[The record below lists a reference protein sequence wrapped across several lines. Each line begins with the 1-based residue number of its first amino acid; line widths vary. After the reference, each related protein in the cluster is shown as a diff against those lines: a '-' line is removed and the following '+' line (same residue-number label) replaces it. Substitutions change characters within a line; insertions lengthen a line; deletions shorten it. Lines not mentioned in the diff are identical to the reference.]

1 MFLNQHP
8 LVLKSMAGRGRPGIL
23 KWCYMEQDKFSLSW
37 IKAREKYDSKHR
49 SNLLKE
55 QYKKDKSFFNK
66 IIDLGSGNGSF
77 LRYCHNKKIV
87 FEEMLLIDYN
97 SKLLRDFYAS
107 TYNYLNGTNYN
118 ILKESPTKYQL
129 KKTDTI
135 KTKNIQLINTDILKS
150 LDIINNYNL
159 ISLSAMSDI
168 LPILFIKK
176 LLNKVGKNKIIYF
189 SICFDGSIKW
199 DSSHKYDKYVLT
211 MFNKHQEMNKSSGY
225 VVGSKSIKLIKE
237 YSAKKKYSFQIKDSS
252 WELKSYDE
260 NAKYFQKM
268 YLDTI
273 YKPLK
278 KDDITDKDML
288 SEWRKVKLKDIV
300 SGKSKITVGH
310 KDILILT

>member
-1 MFLNQHP
+1 
-8 LVLKSMAGRGRPGIL
+8 
-23 KWCYMEQDKFSLSW
+23 LSW
-37 IKAREKYDSKHR
+37 IKAREKYDLKYR

-55 QYKKDKSFFNK
+55 QYKKDKSFFNR

-77 LRYCHNKKIV
+77 LRYCHSKKMI
-87 FEEMLLIDYN
+87 FKEMLLVDYD

-107 TYNYLNGTNYN
+107 TYSYLNGTSYN
-118 ILKESPTKYQL
+118 ILKESPTKYKL
-129 KKTDTI
+129 KKIDVI
-135 KTKNIQLINTDILKS
+135 KTKNIQLMNTDILKS
-150 LDIINNYNL
+150 LNIINNYNL

-168 LPILFIKK
+168 LPTLFIKK
-176 LLNKVGKNKIIYF
+176 LLNIVEKNKIIYF

-199 DSSHKYDKYVLT
+199 ASSHKYDKYILT
-211 MFNKHQEMNKSSGY
+211 MFNKHQEMNKISGY
-225 VVGSKSIKLIKE
+225 ALGLKSIKLIKE
-237 YSAKKKYSFQIKDSS
+237 YSAKKKYGFQVEDSS

-260 NAKYFQKM
+260 DSKNFQKM

-288 SEWRKVKLKDIV
+288 SEWRNVKLKDII
-300 SGKSKITVGH
+300 SGKSKIIVGH

>member
-1 MFLNQHP
+1 M
-8 LVLKSMAGRGRPGIL
+8 VGRGRPGIL

-97 SKLLRDFYAS
+97 SKLLRDFYPS

-118 ILKESPTKYQL
+118 ILKESPVKYQL
-129 KKTDTI
+129 KKIDII
-135 KTKNIQLINTDILKS
+135 KTKNIQLMNTDILKS

-168 LPILFIKK
+168 LPVLFIKK

-237 YSAKKKYSFQIKDSS
+237 YSEKKKYSFQIKDSS

-273 YKPLK
+273 CKPLK

-288 SEWRKVKLKDIV
+288 SEWRNVKLKDIV
-300 SGKSKITVGH
+300 SGTSKIIVGH

>member
-1 MFLNQHP
+1 
-8 LVLKSMAGRGRPGIL
+8 MAGRGQLGIL

-37 IKAREKYDSKHR
+37 IKAREKYDLKYR

-55 QYKKDKSFFNK
+55 QYKKDKSFFNR

-77 LRYCHNKKIV
+77 LRYCHSKKMI
-87 FEEMLLIDYN
+87 FEEMLLVDYD

-107 TYNYLNGTNYN
+107 TYSYLNGTNYN
-118 ILKESPTKYQL
+118 ILKESPTKYKL
-129 KKTDTI
+129 KKIDVI
-135 KTKNIQLINTDILKS
+135 KTKNIQLMNTDILKS
-150 LDIINNYNL
+150 LNIINNYNL

-168 LPILFIKK
+168 LPTLFIKK
-176 LLNKVGKNKIIYF
+176 LLNIVGKNKIIYF

-199 DSSHKYDKYVLT
+199 TSSHKYDKYILT
-211 MFNKHQEMNKSSGY
+211 MFNKHQEMNKISGY
-225 VVGSKSIKLIKE
+225 ALGLKSIKLIKE
-237 YSAKKKYSFQIKDSS
+237 YSAKKKYSFQVEDSS

-260 NAKYFQKM
+260 DSKNFQKM

-273 YKPLK
+273 CKPLK

-288 SEWRKVKLKDIV
+288 SEWRNVKLKDIV
-300 SGKSKITVGH
+300 SGKSKIIVGH

>member
-1 MFLNQHP
+1 
-8 LVLKSMAGRGRPGIL
+8 
-23 KWCYMEQDKFSLSW
+23 MEQDKFSLSW
-37 IKAREKYDSKHR
+37 IKAREKYDLKYR

-55 QYKKDKSFFNK
+55 QYKKDKSFFNR

-77 LRYCHNKKIV
+77 LRYCHSKKMI
-87 FEEMLLIDYN
+87 FEEMLLVDYD

-107 TYNYLNGTNYN
+107 TYSYLNGTNYN
-118 ILKESPTKYQL
+118 ILKESPTKYKL
-129 KKTDTI
+129 KKIDVI
-135 KTKNIQLINTDILKS
+135 KTKNIQLMNTDILKS
-150 LDIINNYNL
+150 LNIINNYNL

-168 LPILFIKK
+168 LPTLFIKK
-176 LLNKVGKNKIIYF
+176 LLNIVEKNKIIYF

-199 DSSHKYDKYVLT
+199 ASSHKYDKYILT
-211 MFNKHQEMNKSSGY
+211 MFNKHQEMNKISGY
-225 VVGSKSIKLIKE
+225 ALGLKSIKLIKE
-237 YSAKKKYSFQIKDSS
+237 YSAKKKYGFQVEDSS

-260 NAKYFQKM
+260 DSKNFQKM

>member
-1 MFLNQHP
+1 
-8 LVLKSMAGRGRPGIL
+8 MAGRGQPGIL

-37 IKAREKYDSKHR
+37 IKAREKYDLKHR

-77 LRYCHNKKIV
+77 LRYCHSKKMV
-87 FEEMLLIDYN
+87 FEEMLLIDYD

-129 KKTDTI
+129 KKIDTI
-135 KTKNIQLINTDILKS
+135 KTENIQLMNTDILKS

-211 MFNKHQEMNKSSGY
+211 MFNKHQEMNKISGY
-225 VVGSKSIKLIKE
+225 ALGLKSIKLIKE
-237 YSAKKKYSFQIKDSS
+237 YSAKKKYSFQVEDSS

-260 NAKYFQKM
+260 DSKNFQKM

-273 YKPLK
+273 CKPLK

>member
-1 MFLNQHP
+1 
-8 LVLKSMAGRGRPGIL
+8 MAGRGRPGIL

-37 IKAREKYDSKHR
+37 IKAREKYDLKHR

-129 KKTDTI
+129 KKIDTI
-135 KTKNIQLINTDILKS
+135 KTENIQLMNTDILKS

-211 MFNKHQEMNKSSGY
+211 MFNKHQEMNKISGY

-252 WELKSYDE
+252 WELKSYNE
-260 NAKYFQKM
+260 NTKYFQKM
-268 YLDTI
+268 YLNTI

>member
-1 MFLNQHP
+1 
-8 LVLKSMAGRGRPGIL
+8 MAGRGRPGIL

>member
-1 MFLNQHP
+1 M
-8 LVLKSMAGRGRPGIL
+8 VGREQQEIL

-37 IKAREKYDSKHR
+37 IKAREQYDLKYR

-55 QYKKDKSFFNK
+55 QYKKDRSSFNR

-77 LRYCHNKKIV
+77 LRYCHCKKII
-87 FEEMLLIDYN
+87 FKEMLLIDYD

-107 TYNYLNGTNYN
+107 TYSYLNGKDYN
-118 ILKESPTKYQL
+118 ILKESPTKYKL
-129 KKTDTI
+129 KKIDTI
-135 KTKNIQLINTDILKS
+135 KTKNIQLMNTDILKS
-150 LDIINNYNL
+150 LNIINNYDL

-168 LPILFIKK
+168 LPTLFIKK
-176 LLNKVGKNKIIYF
+176 LLDKIGKNKIIYF

-199 DSSHKYDKYVLT
+199 ASSHKYDKYILT
-211 MFNKHQEMNKSSGY
+211 MFNKNQETNKSSGY
-225 VVGSKSIKLIKE
+225 VVGAKSIELIRE
-237 YSAKKKYSFQIKDSS
+237 YSMKKKYNFQIEDSS

-260 NAKYFQKM
+260 NSKCFQKM

-273 YKPLK
+273 CKPLK
-278 KDDITDKDML
+278 KDDITNKDML

-300 SGKSKITVGH
+300 TGKSKIIVGH

>member
-1 MFLNQHP
+1 M
-8 LVLKSMAGRGRPGIL
+8 VGRGRPGIL

-37 IKAREKYDSKHR
+37 IKAREKYDLKYR

-55 QYKKDKSFFNK
+55 QYKKDKSFFNR

-77 LRYCHNKKIV
+77 LRYCHSKKMI
-87 FEEMLLIDYN
+87 FEEMLLVDYD

-107 TYNYLNGTNYN
+107 TYSYLNGTNYN
-118 ILKESPTKYQL
+118 ILKESPTKYKL
-129 KKTDTI
+129 KKIDVI
-135 KTKNIQLINTDILKS
+135 KTKNIQLMNTDILKS
-150 LDIINNYNL
+150 LNIINNYNL

-168 LPILFIKK
+168 LPTLFIKK
-176 LLNKVGKNKIIYF
+176 LLNIVEKNKIIYF

-199 DSSHKYDKYVLT
+199 ASSHKYDKYILT
-211 MFNKHQEMNKSSGY
+211 MFNKHQEMNKISGY
-225 VVGSKSIKLIKE
+225 ALGLKSIKLIKE
-237 YSAKKKYSFQIKDSS
+237 YSAKKKYSFQVEDSS

-260 NAKYFQKM
+260 DSKNFQKM

-288 SEWRKVKLKDIV
+288 SEWRNVKLKDIV
-300 SGKSKITVGH
+300 SGKSKIIVGH

>member
-1 MFLNQHP
+1 
-8 LVLKSMAGRGRPGIL
+8 MAGRGRPGIL

-129 KKTDTI
+129 KKIDTI
-135 KTKNIQLINTDILKS
+135 KTENIQLMNTDILKS

-288 SEWRKVKLKDIV
+288 SEWRNVKLKDII
-300 SGKSKITVGH
+300 SGKSKIIVGH

>member
-1 MFLNQHP
+1 
-8 LVLKSMAGRGRPGIL
+8 MAGRGRPGIL

-129 KKTDTI
+129 KKIDTI
-135 KTKNIQLINTDILKS
+135 KTENIQLMNTDILKS

-211 MFNKHQEMNKSSGY
+211 MFNKHQEMNKISGY

>member
-1 MFLNQHP
+1 
-8 LVLKSMAGRGRPGIL
+8 
-23 KWCYMEQDKFSLSW
+23 MEQDKFSLSW
-37 IKAREKYDSKHR
+37 IKAREKYDLKYR

-55 QYKKDKSFFNK
+55 QYKKDKSFFNR

-77 LRYCHNKKIV
+77 LRYCHSKKMI
-87 FEEMLLIDYN
+87 FKEMLLVDYD

-107 TYNYLNGTNYN
+107 TYSYLNGTSYN
-118 ILKESPTKYQL
+118 ILKESPTKYKL
-129 KKTDTI
+129 KKIDVI
-135 KTKNIQLINTDILKS
+135 KTKNIQLMNTDILKS
-150 LDIINNYNL
+150 LNIINNYNL

-168 LPILFIKK
+168 LPTLFIKK
-176 LLNKVGKNKIIYF
+176 LLNIVEKNKIIYF

-199 DSSHKYDKYVLT
+199 ASSHKYDKYILT
-211 MFNKHQEMNKSSGY
+211 MFNKHQEMNKISGY
-225 VVGSKSIKLIKE
+225 ALGLKSIKLIKE
-237 YSAKKKYSFQIKDSS
+237 YSAKKKYGFQVEDSS

-260 NAKYFQKM
+260 DSKNFQKM

-288 SEWRKVKLKDIV
+288 SEWRNVKLKDII
-300 SGKSKITVGH
+300 SGKSKIIVGH

>member
-1 MFLNQHP
+1 
-8 LVLKSMAGRGRPGIL
+8 
-23 KWCYMEQDKFSLSW
+23 MEQDKFSLSW
-37 IKAREKYDSKHR
+37 IKAREKYDLKYR

-55 QYKKDKSFFNK
+55 QYKKDKSFFNR

-77 LRYCHNKKIV
+77 LRYCHSKKMI
-87 FEEMLLIDYN
+87 FEEMLLVDYD

-107 TYNYLNGTNYN
+107 TYSYLNGTNYN
-118 ILKESPTKYQL
+118 ILKESPTKYKL
-129 KKTDTI
+129 KKIDVI
-135 KTKNIQLINTDILKS
+135 KTKNIQLMNTDILKS
-150 LDIINNYNL
+150 LNIINNYNL

-168 LPILFIKK
+168 LPTLFIKK
-176 LLNKVGKNKIIYF
+176 LLNIVEKNKIIYF

-199 DSSHKYDKYVLT
+199 ASSHKYDKYILT
-211 MFNKHQEMNKSSGY
+211 MFNKHQEMNKISGY
-225 VVGSKSIKLIKE
+225 ALGLKSIKLIKE
-237 YSAKKKYSFQIKDSS
+237 YSAKKKYGFQVEDSS

-260 NAKYFQKM
+260 DSKNFQKM

-288 SEWRKVKLKDIV
+288 SEWRNVKLKDII
-300 SGKSKITVGH
+300 SGKSKIIVGH

>member
-1 MFLNQHP
+1 M
-8 LVLKSMAGRGRPGIL
+8 VGRGRPGIL

-97 SKLLRDFYAS
+97 SKLLRDFYPS

-118 ILKESPTKYQL
+118 ILKESPVKYQL
-129 KKTDTI
+129 KKIDII
-135 KTKNIQLINTDILKS
+135 KTKNIQLMNTDILKS

-168 LPILFIKK
+168 LPVLFIKK

-237 YSAKKKYSFQIKDSS
+237 YSEKKKYSFQIKDSS

-288 SEWRKVKLKDIV
+288 SEWRKVKLKNIV

-310 KDILILT
+310 KDVLILT